1 MASSGIE
8 VARAYVTIVPSM
20 EGSQKAISKDL
31 GAAVEAEGKKQ
42 GLALGKHLS
51 DGLKKGTDKIVE
63 VTGKAIKAS
72 AVAIA
77 SGVTAIT
84 AQAVKSFSDYEQLA
98 GGVEKIFSSMDT
110 SKIMGDASKAFLNLN
125 MSAND
130 YLESI
135 NNVGAMFKSTMG
147 DEKAY
152 ETAKKGMQAIS
163 DYASGTGKDINLLN
177 EKFSMITRS
186 TSSYQ
191 SIADQFAG
199 ILPVTSAEFL
209 KQAQAAGFLSGE
221 YTKLTDVPVAEYQ
234 QAISA
239 MLEKGTADLGLAG
252 NTAAEAL
259 GTISGSLAASKSA
272 WENFVTAL
280 AGGGDVTQ
288 SLEDL
293 KLAIFG
299 VKGESNGL
307 VNNILP
313 VINSTINALIQN
325 LPSLGGIVDTVLH
338 SATQGIDNLLGT
350 NFTGAL
356 DTIIDS
362 LPSFNDL
369 MDTASVVANV
379 LASVIS
385 ILADNINWLLPV
397 MIGITAATKAYGVA
411 VAISSAVSALSKALQ
426 VATTATNAT
435 TIAQTALNVAMNA
448 NPIVLIITL
457 IAGLITALVTLWM
470 TNEDFRNAIIN
481 IWTSISAVFSAIIDG
496 LAKFFTETIPR
507 WFNGLSQWWSG
518 VVEWWKNLFA
528 SIGEFITY
536 IGEIGKTL
544 AGLLLSIV
552 ATILEIV
559 FMPYLFI
566 WHNVIE
572 PLWNDILLP
581 FAEELATWFNDKIVT
596 PVKEFFT
603 KIHDTTIAVFTMVKE
618 KVTKIWN
625 AIKENIIN
633 PIIVVYNSVTEKFNA
648 LKSKISEIVNS
659 IKSAITNT
667 FNGIRD
673 NVLGVATRIKDGV
686 SDKFNALKNTVTSI
700 FTTIKDAITSPI
712 ETAKNTVTNAVNAMR
727 NIINN
732 AGFNLPHI
740 KLPHFTISGN
750 FKLNPPSAPHF
761 GVSWYAK
768 GYDEAQILD
777 GATIFG
783 MNNGNLLAGGENGRE
798 VVVGEQHLLDM
809 MQKVVDNRRPENN
822 TFNIY
827 VEGSSDLDVEEFAR
841 LVAEQIQEAK
851 DSKEASY
858 A

>member
-125 MSAND
+125 MSTND

-163 DYASGTGKDINLLN
+163 DYATGTGKDINLLN

-280 AGGGDVTQ
+280 AGGGDITQ

-397 MIGITAATKAYGVA
+397 MLGITAATKAYGVA
-411 VAISSAVSALSKALQ
+411 VTISSTVSALSKALQ
-426 VATTATNAT
+426 VATTATNAA
-435 TIAQTALNVAMNA
+435 TIAQAALNVVMNA

-481 IWTSISAVFSAIIDG
+481 IWNSISAVFSAIIDG
-496 LAKFFTETIPR
+496 LATFFTQTIPR

-518 VVEWWKNLFA
+518 VVEWWKNLFT

-536 IGEIGKTL
+536 IGEVGKTL
-544 AGLLLSIV
+544 AGLLLNIV
-552 ATILEIV
+552 KTILEIV

-581 FAEELATWFNDKIVT
+581 FAEELASWFNDKIVT
-596 PVKEFFT
+596 PVKEFLT
-603 KIHDTTIAVFTMVKE
+603 KIHDIAIAIFTMVKD
-618 KVTKIWN
+618 KVTKIWS

-633 PIIVVYNSVTEKFNA
+633 PIITVYNSVTEKFNA

-667 FNGIRD
+667 FNSVRD
-673 NVLGVATRIKDGV
+673 NVLGVVTRIKDGV

-700 FTTIKDAITSPI
+700 FTSIKNAITSPI
-712 ETAKNTVTNAVNAMR
+712 ETAKNIVTNAINTMR

-732 AGFNLPHI
+732 AGFSLPHI

-783 MNNGNLLAGGENGRE
+783 MSDGNLLGGGENGRE

-809 MQKVVDNRRPENN
+809 MQRVVDNRQPENN

-827 VEGSSDLDVEEFAR
+827 VEGSSDLDVEEFAK

-851 DSKEASY
+851 DSKEEVY